1 MHGGIEIRFNSPVG
15 SIYYIG
21 GVFMKKLLGVLLAM
35 ALTWPVGATVLSNV
49 EVKGEIQTIA
59 SDVRHDT
66 EDGFYNRGAWTR
78 AMAGLSADLVEDV
91 TANILF
97 QYAYMWGENNEGNNG
112 FSNGEGIKLV
122 NANVALHNLFCAF
135 DLTVGRQF
143 YGEDGSATIYFGPN
157 HYNAEAGYYARAL
170 DAAKLTY
177 SDDVKSVT
185 LLAGRVADVLDGMF
199 PGFELRSN
207 IFGGDVKFNVNE
219 NFTAGAYLYDFT
231 DGTATDGEEYHHVP
245 ADMEWD
251 HIGVWGAKL
260 GMNVE
265 AVRASVEYARNFA
278 GKRFIKEHG
287 AGHAGIEDLDELG
300 TGYMVKADI
309 AADIEKVTAR
319 GTFIYAKEGFLSQGN
334 YAPGLL
340 MGHPMSGYGM
350 LYNIFGYSDL
360 GLRMFNLGFDF
371 KPADKWTVSLDGYAF
386 QGRNG
391 QHAAT
396 WEADLTAKYAH
407 NEYVELFAGVGY
419 VKYGNDEG
427 MVEYLKEEAGPD
439 NFKGQLGMLIKF

>member
-1 MHGGIEIRFNSPVG
+1 
-15 SIYYIG
+15 
-21 GVFMKKLLGVLLAM
+21 MKKLLGVLLAITM
-35 ALTWPVGATVLSNV
+35 SWPVSATVLSNV

-59 SDVRHDT
+59 SDVKNGLEWDI
-66 EDGFYNRGAWTR
+66 YNRGAWTR

-97 QYAYMWGENNEGNNG
+97 QYAYQWGENNEENFG

-122 NANVALHNLFCAF
+122 NANVALHNLLCAF

-143 YGEDGSATIYFGPN
+143 YGEDGSAVIYFGPN
-157 HYNAEAGYYARAL
+157 HYNAENGAYATAL

-185 LLAGRVADVLDGMF
+185 LLAGRVADVTGGYVNAMVP
-199 PGFELRSN
+199 PGYSAGLESN
-207 IFGGDVKFNVNE
+207 VFGGDVKLNVTD
-219 NFTAGAYLYDFT
+219 NFTMQGYLYDFT
-231 DGTATDGEEYHHVP
+231 DANSVISDGTDTEAHHVP
-245 ADMEWD
+245 ARMEWD
-251 HIGVWGAKL
+251 HIGVWGTKL
-260 GMNVE
+260 ALNTE
-265 AVRASVEYARNFA
+265 AFRASAEYARNFA

-287 AGHAGIEDLDELG
+287 AGHAGLEDQTEFG

-309 AADIEKVTAR
+309 AADIKAVTAR
-319 GTFIYAKEGFLSQGN
+319 GSFVYAKEGFLSQGN

-340 MGHPMSGYGM
+340 MGHVYSANM
-350 LYNIFGYSDL
+350 LYNIFNYSEL
-360 GLRMFNLGFDF
+360 GLRMFNVGFDM

-419 VKYGNDEG
+419 AKYGNDKSHFLTDGETYKDAIG
-427 MVEYLKEEAGPD
+427 SENV
-439 NFKGQLGMLIKF
+439 KGQLGMLIKF

>member
-1 MHGGIEIRFNSPVG
+1 
-15 SIYYIG
+15 
-21 GVFMKKLLGVLLAM
+21 MKKLLGVLLAIAM
-35 ALTWPVGATVLSNV
+35 SWPAGASVLSNV

-59 SDVRHDT
+59 SDVKNDL
-66 EDGFYNRGAWTR
+66 EDADMYNRGAWTR

-97 QYAYMWGENNEGNNG
+97 QYAYQWGENNENNFG
-112 FSNGEGIKLV
+112 FSDGEGIKLV
-122 NANVALHNLFCAF
+122 NANVALHNLLCAF

-143 YGEDGSATIYFGPN
+143 YGEDGSATMYFGPN
-157 HYNAEAGYYARAL
+157 HYNAENGAYARAL

-185 LLAGRVADVLDGMF
+185 LLAGRVADVLDGMM
-199 PGFELRSN
+199 GDDALRAN
-207 IFGGDVKFNVNE
+207 VFGGDVKLNVTE
-219 NFTAGAYLYDFT
+219 DFTVQGYLYDFT
-231 DGTATDGEEYHHVP
+231 DGTMTDGVDSAHVP

-251 HIGVWGAKL
+251 HIGVWGTKL
-260 GMNVE
+260 ALNTE
-265 AVRASVEYARNFA
+265 AFRASAEYARNFA

-287 AGHAGIEDLDELG
+287 TGDAGLDGFEELG

-309 AADIEKVTAR
+309 ATDINAVTAR
-319 GTFIYAKEGFLSQGN
+319 GSFVYAKEGFLSQGN

-340 MGHPMSGYGM
+340 MGHVYSYNM
-350 LYNIFGYSDL
+350 LYNIFSYSEL
-360 GLRMFNLGFDF
+360 GLRMFNVGFDF

-391 QHAAT
+391 HHAAT

-407 NEYVELFAGVGY
+407 NEYVELFAGIGY
-419 VKYGNDEG
+419 AKYGNDRSVFADG
-427 MVEYLKEEAGPD
+427 DTYKEAFGKE

>member
-1 MHGGIEIRFNSPVG
+1 
-15 SIYYIG
+15 
-21 GVFMKKLLGVLLAM
+21 MKKLLGVLLAM
-35 ALTWPVGATVLSNV
+35 VMSWPVSASVLSNV

-59 SDVRHDT
+59 SDVRHDL
-66 EDGFYNRGAWTR
+66 EDADMYNRGAWTR

-122 NANVALHNLFCAF
+122 NANVALHNLLCAF

-157 HYNAEAGYYARAL
+157 HYNAENGAYATAL

-185 LLAGRVADVLDGMF
+185 LIAGRVADVLDGMM

-251 HIGVWGAKL
+251 HIGVWGTKL
-260 GMNVE
+260 ALNTE
-265 AVRASVEYARNFA
+265 AFRASAEYARNFA

-287 AGHAGIEDLDELG
+287 AGHAGLEDFDELG

-309 AADIEKVTAR
+309 AADIKAVTAR
-319 GTFIYAKEGFLSQGN
+319 GSFVYAKEGFLSQGN

-340 MGHPMSGYGM
+340 MGHVYSVGM
-350 LYNIFGYSDL
+350 LQNIFNYSNE
-360 GLRMFNLGFDF
+360 GLRMFNVGFDM
-371 KPADKWTVSLDGYAF
+371 KPAEKWTVSLDGYSF
-386 QGRNG
+386 QGRTG
-391 QHAAT
+391 HHAAT

-419 VKYGNDEG
+419 AKYGNDEMFNVISG
-427 MVEYLKEEAGPD
+427 FGDTYKESIGKD
-439 NFKGQLGMLIKF
+439 NVKGQLGMLIKF